1 MQWFGKAVGGLIGAL
16 AGPWGALAGMFL
28 GHQVDMQAAARQRRP
43 SVHSISQLFFEVAFE
58 IMGRVAKVDGRV
70 SEDEIRVARQI
81 MQGMRLTPELTNEAI
96 EGFTRGKSASYPL
109 SDRLDALVAQI
120 GDRGELARAF
130 VQLQLQAAVGAGA
143 IDIGKR
149 ELIERVGMALG
160 VSRAEVGRIEAMLRG
175 YARQGGGGPSP
186 AESLANAYGVLGV
199 SDKASNDEVKT
210 AYRRL
215 MSQHHPDK
223 LVARG
228 LPASMKSVA
237 EQKTQEVRA
246 AYERIKAQRGLK

>member
-1 MQWFGKAVGGLIGAL
+1 MQWFGKAIGGLLGAL
-16 AGPWGALAGMFL
+16 AGPWGAAAGLFL
-28 GHQVDMQAAARQRRP
+28 GHQVDMQAEARKRGP

-81 MQGMRLTPELTNEAI
+81 MQGMKLTPELTNMAI
-96 EGFTRGKSASYPL
+96 DCFTRGKSGSYPL
-109 SDRLDALVAQI
+109 TDRLNALAAQV
-120 GDRGELARAF
+120 GTRLDLARAF

-143 IDIGKR
+143 IDAGKR
-149 ELIERVGMALG
+149 ALLERVAKALG
-160 VSRAEVGRIEAMLRG
+160 VNRTEVAQIEALVRG
-175 YARQGGGGPSP
+175 FGRQRGGPTSTETLP
-186 AESLANAYGVLGV
+186 EAYRVLGV
-199 SDKASNDEVKT
+199 TASASDDEVKT

-228 LPASMKSVA
+228 LPESMKSVA
-237 EQKTQEVRA
+237 EQRTQEVLA
-246 AYERIKAQRGLK
+246 AYETIKAQRGLK

>member
-1 MQWFGKAVGGLIGAL
+1 MQWFGKAIGGLIGAL
-16 AGPWGALAGMFL
+16 AGPWGALAGVVL
-28 GHQVDMQAAARQRRP
+28 GHQADVQAEARKRRP

-70 SEDEIRVARQI
+70 SENEIRVARQI
-81 MQGMRLTPELTNEAI
+81 MQGMRLTPELTNAAI
-96 EGFTRGKSASYPL
+96 DCFTRGKGSNYPL
-109 SDRLDALVAQI
+109 TDRLDALAAQI
-120 GDRGELARAF
+120 GDRIDLARAF

-143 IDIGKR
+143 IDAGKR
-149 ELIERVGMALG
+149 ELLERVAKALG
-160 VSRAEVGRIEAMLRG
+160 VSRAEVGKIETLVRG
-175 YARQGGGGPSP
+175 FGRQRGGPTSSEAL
-186 AESLANAYGVLGV
+186 AEAYGVLGV
-199 SDKASNDEVKT
+199 GATAGDDEVKT

-228 LPASMKSVA
+228 LPESMKSVA

-246 AYERIKAQRGLK
+246 AYDTIKAQRGLK

>member
-1 MQWFGKAVGGLIGAL
+1 MQWFGKAVGGIIGAL

-28 GHQVDMQAAARQRRP
+28 GHQVDLQAEARQRRP
-43 SVHSISQLFFEVAFE
+43 SVHAISQLFFEVAFE

-81 MQGMRLTPELTNEAI
+81 MQGMRLTPDLTNQAI
-96 EGFTRGKSASYPL
+96 ERFTRGKSSNYPL
-109 SDRLDALVAQI
+109 SDRVEALAAQI
-120 GDRGELARAF
+120 GDRLDLARAF

-143 IDIGKR
+143 IDLGKR
-149 ELIERVGMALG
+149 QLIERVAMALG
-160 VSRAEVGRIEAMLRG
+160 VSRAEVAQIESGLRG
-175 YARQGGGGPSP
+175 YGRQASGPTL
-186 AESLANAYGVLGV
+186 AESLAHAYGVLGV
-199 SDKASNDEVKT
+199 SDKAGDDEVKT

-228 LPASMKSVA
+228 LPESMKSVA

-246 AYERIKAQRGLK
+246 AYERIKTQRGLR